1 MKFLCTNSRC
11 KHIGHFSNIYNNEYP
26 LCPICNA
33 PMINIEKIVE
43 DDCINKMLK
52 NISYY
57 GVKGTFEAIDRNIK
71 NPLQRIAYRK
81 ILDQTITKW
90 RLK

>member
-1 MKFLCTNSRC
+1 MKFLCTNPRC
-11 KHIGHFSNIYNNEYP
+11 KHIGHFSNLQNDVYP
-26 LCPICNA
+26 LCPVCES

-43 DDCINKMLK
+43 DETINKMLK

-57 GVKGTFEAIDRNIK
+57 GIKGTFEAIDRNIN
-71 NPLQRIAYRK
+71 NPIQRIAYRR
-81 ILDQTITKW
+81 ILDNTIKKW